1 MNQTETDGALIEPIV
16 VSPKEAMRLMDCG
29 HNFLYQLIHRGE
41 LDARSD
47 GRRTKITMASI
58 RRRLASLP
66 PAKVVGRKVS
76 K

>member
-1 MNQTETDGALIEPIV
+1 MHQAKPYASAVEPIV
-16 VSPKEAMRLMDCG
+16 VSPKEAMRIMDCG
-29 HNFLYQLIHRGE
+29 HSFLYDLIARGE

-66 PAKVVGRKVS
+66 PAKIGKQRGAR
-76 K
+76 